1 MECIVHYDNQKIYSA
16 VKSLSEINLE
26 RIKQAKEKRLKIGGI
41 NSYKEKCDQ
50 IPVNIDTEND
60 VNIPSKPVDVHKE
73 PTKIKGNNVSYHEE
87 VEIQVNWKYFVW
99 VYSRKQ
105 NGFIPSFKSWSI
117 QMRSNPIKIKLVR
130 PLKHIFHLSP
140 RK

>member
-41 NSYKEKCDQ
+41 NSHNEKCDQ

-73 PTKIKGNNVSYHEE
+73 PTKIKGNNVSYREE

-99 VYSRKQ
+99 VYHESNR
-105 NGFIPSFKSWSI
+105 FHYHSEVFVLLTRPSKRGQHAI
-117 QMRSNPIKIKLVR
+117 R
-130 PLKHIFHLSP
+130 
-140 RK
+140 